1 MTVGTPRGSMVIGSA
16 PPGGAAPVPTHGC
29 IRCGT
34 PIPVTEALCA
44 ACNPAGLQ
52 QPAASQAHGTV
63 FGGIALAVVAML
75 VAATIFVGGV
85 GPFTGQLTGAAAAAD
100 GGLVL
105 TLAVTNA
112 GRRDGPATC
121 RVWDPA
127 YLGNPPVETY
137 VRTPAIPAGQ
147 TLTFSQHVVDLGG
160 APRAFAVDCS
170 R

>member
-1 MTVGTPRGSMVIGSA
+1 MTTKTPVRA
-16 PPGGAAPVPTHGC
+16 PAPAAPTHAC
-29 IRCGT
+29 IRCGAQVPLT
-34 PIPVTEALCA
+34 DALCA
-44 ACNPAGLQ
+44 ACNPGGLE

-63 FGGIALAVVAML
+63 FAGIALAVLVML
-75 VAATIFVGGV
+75 AGATFLIGGV
-85 GPFTGQLTGAAAAAD
+85 GPFTGRLTAVAPVD

-105 TLAVTNA
+105 TLAVANA

-137 VRTPAIPAGQ
+137 VRTPSIPAGQ
-147 TLTFSQHVVDLGG
+147 TMTLDQRVADLGTET
-160 APRAFAVDCS
+160 RAFAVDCS

>member
-1 MTVGTPRGSMVIGSA
+1 VATTSGADRTPA
-16 PPGGAAPVPTHGC
+16 DVPTHGC
-29 IRCGT
+29 IRCGA
-34 PIPVTEALCA
+34 PIPLADALCP
-44 ACNPAGLQ
+44 ACNPAGLE

-63 FGGIALAVVAML
+63 FAGIALAVVVML
-75 VAATIFVGGV
+75 VGATFLIGGE
-85 GPFTGQLTGAAAAAD
+85 GPFTGQLTAAAPAG

-112 GRRDGPATC
+112 GRREGPATC

-137 VRTPAIPAGQ
+137 VRTPPIPAGGV
-147 TLTFSQHVVDLGG
+147 LTFEQRVADLG
-160 APRAFAVDCS
+160 AETRAFAVDCS